1 MNRKKYYFIVLL
13 MFSTFM
19 MAFSTKDYVKAAS
32 IQGQPPVLEQKE
44 KVKLSVKLT
53 GKEKQKWKVQSVRWK
68 SKNKKVAEINQ
79 KTGKLT
85 ACKPGITSISAIVTL
100 CSGKNKM
107 KEKKITTDVKVMPS
121 SERLIQNNELLKL
134 IPDTTVHIQQRYK
147 QMSARFEYYYSCLAG
162 DYYFA
167 EESITNGVSVARSVL
182 KNRRSYKFYNGY
194 ELEVFLGKKYDEF
207 YGDLWSLY
215 RVYDQQEFMDFA
227 VNASGYTLTSRI
239 LWKNLPEGE
248 QAQYKIYGEG
258 GTVEYIDEIE
268 KGTLRLLDRK
278 KIYCAPDGTRKEI
291 IEWAYSYGDEV
302 PSYEVM
308 DVILNG
314 NEMKEVTIILDPGT
328 KEEKT
333 ELIRVEQSVDT
344 SIYYQ
349 EEYQPFEDAE
359 GKIPWDGTKSMY
371 GQTIYLIRQTE
382 EK

>member
-19 MAFSTKDYVKAAS
+19 MVFSTKDYVKAAS

-53 GKEKQKWKVQSVRWK
+53 GSEKRKWKVQSVRWK
-68 SKNKKVAEINQ
+68 SKNKKIAGINK
-79 KTGKLT
+79 KTGRLT

-100 CSGKNKM
+100 CNGKNKM
-107 KEKKITTDVKVMPS
+107 KKKEITTDVKVMPS
-121 SERLIQNNELLKL
+121 SEHLIQNNELLKL

-147 QMSARFEYYYSCLAG
+147 QMSARFEYYYALLDG

-167 EESITNGVSVARSVL
+167 DETIVNGVSIGRSVL
-182 KNRRSYKFYNGY
+182 KNRRSYKYYYSY
-194 ELEVFLGKKYDEF
+194 ELEVLLGKKYDDY

-215 RVYDQQEFMDFA
+215 KQYENQEFTDIA
-227 VNASGYTLTSRI
+227 VTDTGYTLTSRI
-239 LWKNLPEGE
+239 VWKNLPEGE
-248 QAQYKIYGEG
+248 KQQYKYYPQG
-258 GTVEYIDEIE
+258 GTVEYVDEIE
-268 KGTLRLLDRK
+268 RGTLRLLDRK
-278 KIYCAPDGTRKEI
+278 KIYHAPDGTRKEI
-291 IEWAYSYGDEV
+291 IEWAYSYGDEM

-333 ELIRVEQSVDT
+333 EIIRVEQSVDT

-359 GKIPWDGTKSMY
+359 GTIPWDGTKSMY
-371 GQTIYLIRQTE
+371 GQTIYLIRQTN
-382 EK
+382 KK